1 MHFLYYL
8 NSYGKTIV
16 LVSVPSPK
24 RHNLQ
29 LFPACFPCPQNNC
42 AMPLTH
48 LWLLSIYIPST
59 FSSCTNSP
67 QLRPLI
73 CLLLT
78 CRSPYMHAFFPFL
91 QFFHILS
98 ETLPCFGLLLQYCW
112 PCLLF
117 SARPSSLYICWAHLW
132 SCQPTRNVG
141 IISGTIT
148 WFLPRQ
154 QFLHWFT
161 GQGGLIYLPT
171 CITASSRLYRL
182 LTLDLQ
188 LSWMVPLLWVHQS
201 KLIFFCILT
210 LLRKR

>member
-132 SCQPTRNVG
+132 SCQPTRNYFWNNHL
-141 IISGTIT
+141 ISPQTAIFALIHRTGRANLFTNLYNCFFTFVQAFNSGFTAILNGAIT
-148 WFLPRQ
+148 LSSSVKALVFL
-154 QFLHWFT
+154 LEE
-161 GQGGLIYLPT
+161 
-171 CITASSRLYRL
+171 RL
-182 LTLDLQ
+182 
-188 LSWMVPLLWVHQS
+188 
-201 KLIFFCILT
+201 
-210 LLRKR
+210 